1 MRKEISIVKKAKT
14 DNIVRMYDVFH
25 YKDKVGFVI
34 EFCDSGD
41 LRKFSYKHGGMLD
54 EKMTIDIL

>member
-1 MRKEISIVKKAKT
+1 MKKAKT

-34 EFCDSGD
+34 EFCDSGN
-41 LRKFSYKHGGMLD
+41 LRKFLYKHGGMLD